1 MVNYDWLEQKLL
13 KSCWW
18 WWWFIRPDPGDDI
31 FGDDD
36 YVEDATDVGDGD
48 VEEDVDGDDNLAE

>member
-1 MVNYDWLEQKLL
+1 MPQSILIFKDDV
-13 KSCWW
+13 
-18 WWWFIRPDPGDDI
+18 IVPGPGDDI

-48 VEEDVDGDDNLAE
+48 VEDDVDGDDNLAE